1 MSKYV
6 VMKSGWHAVA
16 FVIPSPVAVR
26 DTRKEAN
33 EYVRKQKNP
42 EMYYIRTVK
51 D

>member
-1 MSKYV
+1 
-6 VMKSGWHAVA
+6 MKFVIMKRGWHAIA
-16 FVIPSPVAVR
+16 IVIPSPVAVR

-33 EYVRKQKNP
+33 AYVRQQKNP